1 MTLNNLFKIDDNE
14 SNSEKSS
21 ENNSIQKDLT
31 DALNG
36 QPNNTTFNYENAK
49 ELYEFEME
57 GYTAILQ
64 QVHSEKERNTILL
77 DKAKIN
83 LIYER
88 SDIALPI
95 LISLQ
100 WNKEVGEEYV
110 EALIAYCHEDWETLK
125 QISAKCEKLISFIK
139 HKKSI
144 KHLRKYHEYPYYN
157 IFSSDPNERKYLK
170 GSQKQPWDMNY
181 LDEKF
186 KRNAK

>member
-100 WNKEVGEEYV
+100 
-110 EALIAYCHEDWETLK
+110 
-125 QISAKCEKLISFIK
+125 
-139 HKKSI
+139 
-144 KHLRKYHEYPYYN
+144 
-157 IFSSDPNERKYLK
+157 
-170 GSQKQPWDMNY
+170 
-181 LDEKF
+181 
-186 KRNAK
+186 